1 MFLDEKKI
9 INGMNILIP
18 KNSFRQDEF
27 IGLWRKAQ
35 DMALVIS
42 HEIDFIKN
50 VDQELDK
57 TTLVNYLKLKNERR
71 NNVCK

>member
-1 MFLDEKKI
+1 MFLDEKNTV
-9 INGMNILIP
+9 NGKYIFIP
-18 KNSFRQDEF
+18 VDSFKQDEF

-50 VDQELDK
+50 IDQELDK
-57 TTLVNYLKLKNERR
+57 ITLVNYLKLKNERR
-71 NNVCK
+71 NNVIK